1 MGKSRGQIRPRSVFG
16 TAMSDRLDTTKI
28 DAALER
34 AARKSVDGTREDR
47 SGRFTAPRAFI
58 SYSHD
63 SPEHKSW
70 VLKLASDLRAI
81 GVDVILDQWDLV
93 PGQDVS
99 LFMQKGISEA
109 DRVVLVCSNSYVL
122 KSENGVGGVGYER
135 LIVTAEVVQ
144 SIDTRK
150 FIPILRGSDPIR
162 RLPVFLGPRIYI
174 DFENDGD
181 YEAKLVELAREIHG
195 APAISKPALGPNP
208 FSGTP
213 IAPAVTETVRSTDA
227 STPQTS
233 SPSNTWFLQERTR
246 AQGLISK
253 INLTGYMEL
262 QANVSYPLSKSQIE
276 LLNAVKLSE
285 IRTFGWPIGVTLENR
300 EEYRPRPY
308 RDGIRAEISIAE
320 GDRTSFDY
328 WAARSN
334 GDFYLLQSLFEDS
347 RKPNQIFF
355 DTRIVRV
362 TESLMLIESLYN
374 KLGVPPEARVRI
386 QITHK
391 GLKGREL
398 SSASSNRLMFSRGP
412 ADENE
417 STFEII
423 TILGTMSETRVD
435 DVRKIVE
442 PMFMLFNFMQYNV
455 AVYEDIVRNFE
466 RGIVR

>member
-1 MGKSRGQIRPRSVFG
+1 
-16 TAMSDRLDTTKI
+16 MSEKLDTTRI

-34 AARKSVDGTREDR
+34 AANKSVHGTREDR
-47 SGRFTAPRAFI
+47 SGRFVAPRAFI

-70 VLKLASDLRAI
+70 VLKLGSDLRAI
-81 GVDVILDQWDLV
+81 GVDVVLDQWDLA

-109 DRVVLVCSNSYVL
+109 DHVVLVCSSAYVS
-122 KSENGVGGVGYER
+122 KSEKGLGGVGYER

-150 FIPILRGSDPIR
+150 FVPILRGSDPTR
-162 RLPVFLGPRIYI
+162 KLPVFLGPRIYV

-181 YEAKLVELAREIHG
+181 YDTKLVELARAIHD
-195 APAISKPALGPNP
+195 APAASKPALGSNP
-208 FSGTP
+208 FSSTP
-213 IAPAVTETVRSTDA
+213 IAPVVSGSA
-227 STPQTS
+227 SPTQAQTPYENTL
-233 SPSNTWFLQERTR
+233 SNTWFLQEQTR
-246 AQGLISK
+246 AQELISK
-253 INLTGYMEL
+253 TKLTGYMEL
-262 QANVSYPLSKSQIE
+262 RANVSHPLSKSQIE
-276 LLNAVKLSE
+276 LLNAVRLSE
-285 IRTFGWPIGVTLENR
+285 IRTFGWPIGIMLENR

-308 RDGIRAEISIAE
+308 KDGIKAEISIAE
-320 GDRTSFDY
+320 GDRKSFDY

-355 DTRIVRV
+355 DTRVVRV
-362 TESLMLIESLYN
+362 TESLMFIENLYI
-374 KLGVPPEARVRI
+374 KLGLPPEAHVGI
-386 QITHK
+386 QITHS

-398 SSASSNRLMFSRGP
+398 SSASPNRHMFSR
-412 ADENE
+412 ASAEENE
-417 STFEII
+417 STSEVA

-435 DVRKIVE
+435 DVRKILV
-442 PMFMLFNFMQYNV
+442 PMFMLFGFMEFNV
-455 AVYEDIVRNFE
+455 SVYDDIVRNFE

>member
-1 MGKSRGQIRPRSVFG
+1 
-16 TAMSDRLDTTKI
+16 MSEKLDATRI

-34 AARKSVDGTREDR
+34 AAKKSVHGRTEDR

-70 VLKLASDLRAI
+70 VLKLGSDLRAI
-81 GVDVILDQWDLV
+81 GVDIVLDRWDLA

-109 DRVVLVCSNSYVL
+109 DHVVLVCSSTYVS
-122 KSENGVGGVGYER
+122 KSEKGVGGVSYER

-150 FIPILRGSDPIR
+150 FIPILRGSDPAR
-162 RLPVFLGPRIYI
+162 KLPVFLGPRMYV

-181 YEAKLVELAREIHG
+181 YDAKLVELARAIHD
-195 APAISKPALGPNP
+195 APAASKPALGPNP
-208 FSGTP
+208 FSSTP
-213 IAPAVTETVRSTDA
+213 IVPVESGSVSPTEA
-227 STPQTS
+227 STS
-233 SPSNTWFLQERTR
+233 YENSLSNSWFIQERTR
-246 AQGLISK
+246 AQDLISK

-262 QANVSYPLSKSQIE
+262 RANVSHPLSKSQIE

-308 RDGIRAEISIAE
+308 KDGIKAEVSIAE
-320 GDRTSFDY
+320 GDRKSFDY

-362 TESLMLIESLYN
+362 TECLMFIENLYG
-374 KLGVPPEARVRI
+374 KLGLPPEARVGI
-386 QITHK
+386 QITHR

-398 SSASSNRLMFSRGP
+398 SSASSNRHLFSRGS
-412 ADENE
+412 AEENE
-417 STFEII
+417 STSEVT

-435 DVRKIVE
+435 DVRAILE
-442 PMFMLFNFMQYNV
+442 PMFILFNFMEFNV
-455 AVYEDIVRNFE
+455 SVYDDIVRNFE

>member
-1 MGKSRGQIRPRSVFG
+1 
-16 TAMSDRLDTTKI
+16 MSEKLDATRI

-34 AARKSVDGTREDR
+34 AAKKSVHGRTEDR

-70 VLKLASDLRAI
+70 VLKLGSDLRAI
-81 GVDVILDQWDLV
+81 GVDIVLDRWDLA

-109 DRVVLVCSNSYVL
+109 DHVVLVCSSTYVS
-122 KSENGVGGVGYER
+122 KSEKGVGGVDYER

-150 FIPILRGSDPIR
+150 FIPILRGSDPAR
-162 RLPVFLGPRIYI
+162 KLPVFLGPRMYV

-181 YEAKLVELAREIHG
+181 YDAKLVELARAIHD
-195 APAISKPALGPNP
+195 APAASKPALGPNP
-208 FSGTP
+208 FSSTP
-213 IAPAVTETVRSTDA
+213 IVPVESGSVSPTEA
-227 STPQTS
+227 STS
-233 SPSNTWFLQERTR
+233 YENSLSNSWFIQERTR
-246 AQGLISK
+246 AQDLISK

-262 QANVSYPLSKSQIE
+262 RANVSHPLSKSQIE

-308 RDGIRAEISIAE
+308 KDGIKAEVSIAE
-320 GDRTSFDY
+320 GDRKSFDY

-362 TESLMLIESLYN
+362 TECLMFIENLYG
-374 KLGVPPEARVRI
+374 KLGLPPEARVGI
-386 QITHK
+386 QITHR

-398 SSASSNRLMFSRGP
+398 SSASSNRHLFSRGS
-412 ADENE
+412 AEENE
-417 STFEII
+417 STSEVT

-435 DVRKIVE
+435 DVRAILE
-442 PMFMLFNFMQYNV
+442 PMFILFNFMEFNV
-455 AVYEDIVRNFE
+455 SVYDDIVRNFE